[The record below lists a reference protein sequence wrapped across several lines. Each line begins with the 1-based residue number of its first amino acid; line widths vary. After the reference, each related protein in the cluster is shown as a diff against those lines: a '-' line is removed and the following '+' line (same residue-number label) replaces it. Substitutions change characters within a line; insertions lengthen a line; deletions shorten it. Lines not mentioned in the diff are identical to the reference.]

1 MATTAATER
10 WPESG
15 ESGAPSPQS
24 VRLRQMFAARV
35 RPLADRS
42 SPRGYQLRAL
52 RRTADSAGLS
62 RLPRGARAWA
72 ARYGDIRG
80 VWLRAA
86 SARATNGALLY
97 LHGGGFVFGSPRSHR
112 LLAYRLSAAANL
124 PVFLLDYRRAP
135 EHPFPA
141 AADDALAAYR
151 TLLDKGFAPERIT
164 VAGDSAGGQL
174 AAGLLA
180 DIGRAGLP
188 QPARALLL
196 SPWLDFDLAEIRRRD
211 LEHRDPFVPPA
222 YVEKCRQAYT
232 AGADPAD
239 VRLNVLAAD
248 KTGWPPLLIQVGGTE
263 CLLGDSERLADSV
276 TACGGSAE
284 LQVWPGQIHVFQA
297 FADFVPEGRA
307 AVRSAGMF
315 LRAAAAR

>member
-1 MATTAATER
+1 MAATTPGSDDSATRTEF
-10 WPESG
+10 P
-15 ESGAPSPQS
+15 APSPES
-24 VRLRQMFAARV
+24 VRLRRMFASRV
-35 RPLADRS
+35 RPLGDRS

-62 RLPRGARAWA
+62 RLPRGARAWP
-72 ARYGDIRG
+72 ARYGTVRG

-86 SARATNGALLY
+86 TARAGSGVLLY

-112 LLAYRLSAAANL
+112 LLAHRLSAASGL

-151 TLLDKGFAPERIT
+151 VLLDKGFPPERIS

-174 AAGLLA
+174 TAGLLA

-188 QPARALLL
+188 LPARAVLL

-211 LEHRDPFVPPA
+211 SEQRDPFIPPA
-222 YVEKCRQAYT
+222 YVEKCGQAY
-232 AGADPAD
+232 AGGADPAD
-239 VRLNVLAAD
+239 ARLNVLTAD
-248 KTGWPPLLIQVGGTE
+248 KSHWPPLLIQVGDTE
-263 CLLGDSERLADSV
+263 CLLGDAERLTESV
-276 TACGGSAE
+276 RTCGGSAE

-297 FADFVPEGRA
+297 FADYLPEGRA
-307 AVRSAGMF
+307 ALRSAGAF
-315 LRAAAAR
+315 LRAHR